1 MTPDEARAI
10 VSPIYEAL
18 NAPAKKDIAAL
29 LTQTTAVDFAS
40 CSTETECAGRDD
52 VIARFKTLGET
63 IPDLAWSIKQLWVS
77 GDDVIVRGEAAG
89 TPVKPFLDIQ
99 PTGKSFRTMSIDIY
113 QIKKGKIA
121 RSYHVENWTSAR
133 RQLTAK

>member
-1 MTPDEARAI
+1 MTADEARDL

-18 NAPAKKDIAAL
+18 NEPAKKDVAAL
-29 LTQTTAVDFAS
+29 LTQTTAVDFVS
-40 CSTETECAGRDD
+40 CSTEIECVGRDD
-52 VIARFKTLGET
+52 VIARFKAIGET
-63 IPDLAWSIKQLWVS
+63 VPDLTWSIKQLWVS
-77 GDDVIVRGEAAG
+77 GDDIIVRGEATG

-121 RSYHVENWTSAR
+121 RSYHVENWTAAR

>member
-1 MTPDEARAI
+1 MTVDEARAI

-18 NAPAKKDIAAL
+18 NEPAKKDIAAL
-29 LTQTTAVDFAS
+29 LTQTTAADFVS
-40 CSTETECAGRDD
+40 CSTETECVGRDD
-52 VIARFKTLGET
+52 VIARFKAIGET
-63 IPDLAWSIKQLWVS
+63 VPDLTWSIKQLWVS
-77 GDDVIVRGEAAG
+77 SDDIIVRGEATG
-89 TPVKPFLDIQ
+89 TPVNPFLDIQ

-121 RSYHVENWTSAR
+121 RSYHVENWTAAR